1 MTTTAEGP
9 PPNRVRV
16 DVAALPL
23 ADQVY
28 ETLHGWILDGQL
40 APGHRL
46 RVREVADMVGT
57 SVMPVRDAV
66 RRLVEAGLVTHQ
78 PYKGARV
85 RALDLAEL
93 EQAYGVRILLE
104 GEAARVGAENAT
116 PAVVEAMQE
125 CWEALDRAARDGD
138 VIEALRQDE
147 AMLDCLYSAADNA
160 VLHDLVRTLWG
171 RCRAYKTL
179 WARTA
184 ANPDEPHIW
193 HYKPQLVEAA
203 RSKDGASARAVIE
216 ESYGAAR
223 ATIAHILGGGSSAGA
238 TSGRRRDM

>member
-1 MTTTAEGP
+1 MTATAGGP
-9 PPNRVRV
+9 PTGTPRA
-16 DVAALPL
+16 DVGALPL
-23 ADQVY
+23 ANQVY
-28 ETLHGWILDGQL
+28 ETLHGWIVDGQL

-46 RVREVADMVGT
+46 RVREVAEMVGT

-66 RRLVEAGLVTHQ
+66 RRLVEAGLVTHE

-85 RALDLAEL
+85 RALDLTEL

-104 GEAARVGAENAT
+104 AEAAEVGAANAT
-116 PAVVEAMQE
+116 PAVVAAME
-125 CWEALDRAARDGD
+125 RHWEALDRAARDGD

-147 AMLDCLYSAADNA
+147 ALLDALYAAAGNDI
-160 VLHDLVRTLWG
+160 LHDMVRTLWG

-184 ANPDEPHIW
+184 TRPDDPHIW
-193 HYKPQLVEAA
+193 HYKPLLVDAA
-203 RSKDGASARAVIE
+203 KTNDGAAARAVIE

-223 ATIAHILGGGSSAGA
+223 ATIARTLAGQGSP
-238 TSGRRRDM
+238 GRAQETP